1 MVLVQIVDDS
11 KPNPRS
17 KFVSNV
23 PGLAASNELI
33 NDGSVK
39 YSTMRRHNRR
49 LKLIFQE
56 EIGVAK
62 DLVWRIGGKDVLT
75 NI

>member
-33 NDGSVK
+33 CSNKINIENLNKVDG
-39 YSTMRRHNRR
+39 
-49 LKLIFQE
+49 
-56 EIGVAK
+56 
-62 DLVWRIGGKDVLT
+62 T
-75 NI
+75 NNEYIPMMVP